1 MIRVWSVP
9 YSTNVERVS
18 LALAHKGLEAELV
31 EVPYDDRAKIR
42 QVSGQELVPVLQHD
56 GRVIVDSPVI
66 LRYLEELQPDP
77 PLWPR
82 EPARRAEVDIF
93 VDWFNRLWKR
103 PPNLI
108 ADGKVDQDTYGPRIT
123 ESLDLFESLLD
134 GRDFLFGA
142 ELGIADV
149 IAYPFLKYAVIWED
163 GDEHEF
169 HRILQR
175 WLRSDDHPRV
185 ETWIRRVHALPRG

>member
-1 MIRVWSVP
+1 MIRVWRVP
-9 YSTNVERVS
+9 FSTNVERVS
-18 LALAHKGLEAELV
+18 LARAHKGLDAEWV
-31 EVPYDDRAKIR
+31 EVQYDDRTEIR
-42 QVSGQELVPVLQHD
+42 RVSGQELVPVLEHD
-56 GRVIVDSPVI
+56 GRVIADSPVI
-66 LRYLEELQPDP
+66 LRYLDELQPDP

-82 EPARRAEVDIF
+82 EPARRAEVDVF

-108 ADGKVDQDTYGPRIT
+108 ADGKGDAAKYGPRIT

-134 GRDFLFGA
+134 GRDFLFGD
-142 ELGIADV
+142 ELGVADV

-169 HRILQR
+169 HRILQH
-175 WLRSDDHPRV
+175 WLPIDGHPRV
-185 ETWIRRVHALPRG
+185 EAWIHRVNALPRG